1 MNFVMVKGNVWRIV
15 KETAS
20 TLFNDYKSRY
30 ESQSEQLVEL
40 SQFSSNVA
48 NVSSPQSLDVR
59 SRFKKMRAIVGG
71 EEAKTELDKFLSEDA
86 EEDLSTFN
94 ILE

>member
-1 MNFVMVKGNVWRIV
+1 MEKLKIV
-15 KETAS
+15 KEAAS

-30 ESQSEQLVEL
+30 GGQSEQLGEL

-59 SRFKKMRAIVGG
+59 SQFKKMRA
-71 EEAKTELDKFLSEDA
+71 S
-86 EEDLSTFN
+86 
-94 ILE
+94 LEVKRQRRNWTNF